1 MRTNLPFFDPRDGL
15 DIFALLAQAF
25 TTPAQPRHLDVKPRQ
40 GLLERLDRWLSQSS
54 QRRLEAYLAK
64 STDVHDLEARLRAFE
79 RGEAW
84 RGFPEH

>member
-1 MRTNLPFFDPRDGL
+1 MRTNLRFFDSRDGL

-25 TTPAQPRHLDVKPRQ
+25 TTPARPRDLHAGPRE
-40 GLLERLDRWLSQSS
+40 GLLERLDRWLSQSN

-64 STDVHDLEARLRAFE
+64 STDLHDLEARLRAFE